1 MDSAELLSDLATGT
15 GLEGNPEA
23 IEDDSA
29 IFICFDAAGVCTMFE
44 GPGVVHTPFG
54 PGGAIGLHYEQI
66 YATQPDTLR
75 HVRRAVQTG
84 EGFAAQEAYDE
95 YVVRARFQPVHD
107 AAGAVVGTLVAAHD
121 VSGWLRSERRRRWA
135 ERRAVAL
142 ADLSTALDEAALDV
156 RSVLDVV
163 VRAARDMVGDYAVVR
178 LAGEGQDLRVAAI
191 RPAADGSMG
200 FLEDELAEHPPQ
212 PAVRALVA
220 EAAACGGPVS
230 RVMSARDALPPA
242 SPHAG
247 MGDFRLLCVPLRAR
261 AHLLGTMI
269 VGRRAS
275 RPAYTSE
282 EETLAAEIA
291 HRAALALD
299 NARLLQEV
307 RDRERALASSL
318 EELLRFKALA
328 DGSAEAILL
337 VGPRPEHRL
346 EYLNPAG
353 RRLIGLAEDADV
365 GTVTAAMLA
374 GGDVPDLFA
383 RQRAALEASGTWT
396 GEFLLRRV
404 DEPDVEVP
412 VAGSAFLVSHPET
425 GAPLGVGGVL
435 QDITERREAELRLRQ
450 LDRQR
455 AALLARLVTA
465 QEEERRTIA
474 AGVHDDT
481 IQVLAAVD
489 LRLGLLARRLA
500 GEGAAHLELLGRL
513 QANVSDATSRL
524 RQLLFDLE
532 TPALNTGL
540 VQALR
545 NAAAHVLEDT
555 GVAWTV
561 EGELDLEPEAPSR
574 VVAYRVAREALV
586 NVRAH
591 SGAEHATVR
600 VEESDGGVL
609 VEVLDDGV
617 GIDPT
622 LETSPAG
629 HLGLATM
636 RERAEIAGGWW
647 RVGPREPRG
656 TEVRFWLPV
665 RPVAE
670 PE

>member
-1 MDSAELLSDLATGT
+1 MEEADLLLADGAGSA
-15 GLEGNPEA
+15 GNPEA
-23 IEDDSA
+23 LEDDSA
-29 IFICFDAAGVCTMFE
+29 IFICFDSAGICTMFE
-44 GPGVVHTPFG
+44 GPGVAYTPFG

-66 YATQPDTLR
+66 YATQPNTLR
-75 HVRRAVQTG
+75 HVRRAVETG
-84 EGFAAQEAYDE
+84 EGFAAQEVYDE

-107 AAGAVVGTLVAAHD
+107 ASGAVVGTLVAAHD
-121 VSGWLRSERRRRWA
+121 VSGWLRAERRRRWA

-156 RSVLDVV
+156 PTVLDVAV
-163 VRAARDMVGDYAVVR
+163 HAARELVGDHAVIR
-178 LAGEGQDLRVAAI
+178 LGGPGEEPRVAAV
-191 RPAADGSMG
+191 RPPVDGSLG
-200 FLEDELAEHPPQ
+200 FLQGELGVLPPQ
-212 PAVRALVA
+212 PAIRRLIDD
-220 EAAACGGPVS
+220 AAAAGGPVT
-230 RVMSARDALPPA
+230 RVVASADALPGT
-242 SPHAG
+242 SPNSDL
-247 MGDFRLLCVPLRAR
+247 GDFQLLCVPLRAR
-261 AHLLGTMI
+261 THLLGTLLL
-269 VGRRAS
+269 GRSVTRK
-275 RPAYTSE
+275 AYTAE

-307 RDRERALASSL
+307 RDRQRALASSR
-318 EELLRFKALA
+318 EELLRFKALT

-337 VGPRPEHRL
+337 VGPRPEYRV

-353 RRLIGLAEDADV
+353 RRLLGIRPDAEITQVSAYDLMSAASAGVFAEQRDALAEN
-365 GTVTAAMLA
+365 
-374 GGDVPDLFA
+374 
-383 RQRAALEASGTWT
+383 GTWT
-396 GEFLLRRV
+396 GELQLRRV
-404 DEPDVEVP
+404 DEPDVDIP
-412 VAGSAFLVSHPET
+412 LAGSAFLVSHPET
-425 GAPLGVGGVL
+425 QAPLGVGAVL
-435 QDITERREAELRLRQ
+435 QDISARREAELRLRQ

-465 QEEERRTIA
+465 QEEERRSIA

-500 GEGAAHLELLGRL
+500 GDGQAHLELLGRL
-513 QANVSDATSRL
+513 QANVSEATSRL

-555 GVAWTV
+555 GIGWAI
-561 EGELDLEPEAPSR
+561 EGELEEEPETPTR

-591 SGAEHATVR
+591 SGAAHATVR
-600 VEESDGGVL
+600 VGQENGGVL
-609 VEVLDDGV
+609 VQVIDDGV
-617 GIDPT
+617 GIDPG

-647 RVGPREPRG
+647 QVGPAEGRG
-656 TEVRFWLPV
+656 TEVRFWLPGRAV
-665 RPVAE
+665 PGVSGT
-670 PE
+670 